1 MYSKYGEVTK
11 NILLERKNIQKARM
25 ADEEK
30 PPGGKKLPPKPPLP
44 PRRAATASALEKK
57 DLEKAAVLSK
67 TRHSTSF
74 GINDDGD
81 QNQKTSKKPSKP
93 EEPGKI
99 PAKSPIKEPP
109 DEVLVNVIWVV
120 EFHIENFAISPRPF
134 TKFVIGFL
142 IFFKKKK

>member
-1 MYSKYGEVTK
+1 MYSKYEEVTK

-25 ADEEK
+25 ADEVK

-81 QNQKTSKKPSKP
+81 QKTSEKPSKP
-93 EEPGKI
+93 EEPRKI
-99 PAKSPIKEPP
+99 PSKSPIKEPP

-120 EFHIENFAISPRPF
+120 EFTLEFLQYHLGHLQNFNWLF
-134 TKFVIGFL
+134 D
-142 IFFKKKK
+142 IF

>member
-11 NILLERKNIQKARM
+11 NILIERKNIQKARM

-30 PPGGKKLPPKPPLP
+30 PPGSKKLPPKPPLP

-74 GINDDGD
+74 GINEESD
-81 QNQKTSKKPSKP
+81 QKTSEKPSKP
-93 EEPGKI
+93 EESEKVT
-99 PAKSPIKEPP
+99 AKSTVKEPP
-109 DEVLVNVIWVV
+109 DEALVNVTWVV
-120 EFHIENFAISPRPF
+120 EFTLE
-134 TKFVIGFL
+134 FL
-142 IFFKKKK
+142 QYHLGHLQNL

>member
-1 MYSKYGEVTK
+1 
-11 NILLERKNIQKARM
+11 M

-74 GINDDGD
+74 GINADGD
-81 QNQKTSKKPSKP
+81 QDVTAGKTHQKTSEKPSKP

-99 PAKSPIKEPP
+99 AAKTPIKEPP
-109 DEVLVNVIWVV
+109 DEVLVNVIWIVK
-120 EFHIENFAISPRPF
+120 F
-134 TKFVIGFL
+134 T
-142 IFFKKKK
+142 

>member
-11 NILLERKNIQKARM
+11 NILLERKNIQKTRM

-67 TRHSTSF
+67 TTRHSTSF

-81 QNQKTSKKPSKP
+81 QDQKTSKKPSKP

-120 EFHIENFAISPRPF
+120 EFYIGIFAISPMPF

-142 IFFKKKK
+142 IFL

>member
-11 NILLERKNIQKARM
+11 NILLERKNIQKPRM

-67 TRHSTSF
+67 NRHSTSF
-74 GINDDGD
+74 GINDDVTAEKKD
-81 QNQKTSKKPSKP
+81 QKTSEKPSKS
-93 EEPGKI
+93 EEPGKVS
-99 PAKSPIKEPP
+99 AKSPIKEPP

-120 EFHIENFAISPRPF
+120 EFTLE
-134 TKFVIGFL
+134 
-142 IFFKKKK
+142 FFCNIT

>member
-11 NILLERKNIQKARM
+11 NILLERTNIQKARM
-25 ADEEK
+25 AEEEK

-81 QNQKTSKKPSKP
+81 QDVTAEKKYQKTSEKPSKP
-93 EEPGKI
+93 EEPGKV

-120 EFHIENFAISPRPF
+120 EFPLEFS
-134 TKFVIGFL
+134 
-142 IFFKKKK
+142 